1 MRRGFPL
8 LPPDVKRVSR
18 FRFAR
23 HSPRRRRS
31 LGLPSACTGDLP
43 ADLSLP
49 VATLHSLL
57 PPSGAEAYCLIG
69 AAKPR
74 WCGWCFQVVG
84 SPFVCCVWR
93 APVIDPHVWLCV

>member
-43 ADLSLP
+43 ADLSELLSRGGAVGAFRWWGLP
-49 VATLHSLL
+49 SFAVFGVHL
-57 PPSGAEAYCLIG
+57 
-69 AAKPR
+69 
-74 WCGWCFQVVG
+74 
-84 SPFVCCVWR
+84 
-93 APVIDPHVWLCV
+93 